1 MKKIGLIG
9 CGAIGRLHA
18 KNLAPR
24 ANMIYCSRSLASAER
39 FGEEFGG
46 RAVASVE
53 ELLRVD
59 GLDAVVIASPPEHH
73 CAQAVAALGAGKAV
87 LVEKPLCVSAAE
99 IESVSAAEADSG
111 TFVMVAENYYYKPS
125 LALIKDW
132 AAAAGPIRSVRAKKL
147 FTQEAAGW
155 KSGYGA
161 LLEGGIHFVAL
172 VSDLFDRAP
181 DAVEAEFPGHQAGVP
196 ERHSVLRLRFG
207 AAEAELRYAWDRP
220 SLTKGILQRSRVEC
234 ERGRVLFESNGLY
247 VRRGGRWGFRLRDL
261 MGYGAMTSDFLA
273 CLDEP
278 GRRPYS
284 DLARA
289 RRDLGIVFAAYEGLD
304 QGGA

>member
-18 KNLAPR
+18 KNLSQR
-24 ANMIYCSRSLASAER
+24 ANMVFCSRSLASAER

-46 RAVASVE
+46 RAVDSVE
-53 ELLRVD
+53 KLLRID
-59 GLDAVVIASPPEHH
+59 SLDAVVIASPPEHH
-73 CAQAVAALGAGKAV
+73 CAQTVAALQAGKSV
-87 LVEKPLCVSAAE
+87 LVEKPMCVSPAEVEKVAA
-99 IESVSAAEADSG
+99 AAAANRG
-111 TFVMVAENYYYKPS
+111 FVMVAENYYYKPS
-125 LALIKDW
+125 LALIKEW
-132 AAAAGPIRSVRAKKL
+132 AGAAGPIRSVRAKKL
-147 FTQEAAGW
+147 FTQASVGW

-161 LLEGGIHFVAL
+161 LLEGGVHFVAL
-172 VSDLFDRAP
+172 VADLFDRAP
-181 DAVEAEFPGHQAGVP
+181 DAVEAEFPGHVAGTP
-196 ERHSVLRLRFG
+196 ERHSMLRLRFG
-207 AAEAELRYAWDRP
+207 EATAELRYAWDRP

-261 MGYGAMTSDFLA
+261 MGYGAMTDDFLA
-273 CLDEP
+273 CLEEP
-278 GRRPYS
+278 GRQPYS

-289 RRDLGIVFAAYEGLD
+289 GRDLGIVFAAYEGID